1 LIPGTFAGCAP
12 RVDTKPVWVNDVH
25 SGLNKTLVAKIERP
39 PAADR
44 LREVIVAAREARLP
58 VSIGGGRHAMGG
70 QQFGRAT
77 IHVDMTGLD
86 RVIDFDRESGEVE
99 VESGIQ
105 WPQLVDWLEK
115 EQGTGSRP
123 WGIVQR
129 QTGADRVC
137 VGGALA
143 ANAHGRGF
151 AKKPIVED
159 VLAFTLMNPSGEL
172 LRCSRT
178 ENSDLFRLAVGGYG
192 LFGPMTTVRLK
203 LGPRRRVERVTDTV
217 ETKDLARHFDERI
230 ADGFVSGDLQLT
242 TDLNSEAALREGI
255 SVCDRPVADDAPN
268 GSSSSSSRPTRDPD
282 ESDEPP
288 NSSEMIT
295 EICVPRGE
303 LLVFLEEVRADF
315 LEHDVTPVR
324 GMVRLIERD
333 DETYLPWAKD
343 RFACVTFGLRVDHD
357 RRGLKKAPDDF
368 RRLID
373 RGLERGGGY
382 YLAYHR
388 WAARRQVL
396 AGYPEL
402 PEFLRLK
409 QEHDPEERFQSEWY
423 RHYRTMFADIL

>member
-123 WGIVQR
+123 WEIVQR

-242 TDLNSEAALREGI
+242 TDLDSEAALREGI

-268 GSSSSSSRPTRDPD
+268 GSSSSSSRLTRDPD

-303 LLVFLEEVRADF
+303 LPVFLEDVRADF

>member
-268 GSSSSSSRPTRDPD
+268 GSSSSSSRLTRDPD

-303 LLVFLEEVRADF
+303 LPVFLEDVRADF
-315 LEHDVTPVR
+315 VEHGVTPVR

>member
-1 LIPGTFAGCAP
+1 MIPGTFAGCAP